1 MGQCRDAIMPRYF
14 VGPCLQRLDPNRDI
28 AIKLVEAHT
37 AGPELHLKLG
47 KLGIEVVDSP
57 CAVWKAD
64 HVWSSVMA
72 RSFSYPSLHPNV
84 LAKTVTAQAI
94 RLSAADSIRRRTS
107 WTRPFFSFD

>member
-14 VGPCLQRLDPNRDI
+14 VGPCLQRLDPNRDM

-37 AGPELHLKLG
+37 AGPELRLKLG

-72 RSFSYPSLHPNV
+72 RSFSYPSL
-84 LAKTVTAQAI
+84 
-94 RLSAADSIRRRTS
+94 
-107 WTRPFFSFD
+107 RP